1 MKKEEC
7 HFNSYF
13 YYRIKAGAVPVSDC
27 AVLLEIVY
35 IQFHYSNED
44 QVRSTF
50 ITPTQYY
57 Y

>member
-1 MKKEEC
+1 MKKEEYLL
-7 HFNSYF
+7 NSYY
-13 YYRIKAGAVPVSDC
+13 YYRIKAGAVPVWDC

-35 IQFHYSNED
+35 LQFHYSNED